1 MADSMVDVNS
11 KSGTKE
17 VKGRRGRER
26 KKKREKKK
34 VVEIEACINRLPFF
48 FPLERPTLW
57 KIEDWNLNHLGP
69 FSKVCN
75 FYGRSLP

>member
-48 FPLERPTLW
+48 FPLERPTL
-57 KIEDWNLNHLGP
+57 
-69 FSKVCN
+69 
-75 FYGRSLP
+75 